1 MDQPQQTITVNV
13 KLFANLRD
21 RFPDLAIG
29 QAMPVQVPARATL
42 AELSRKLDL
51 PSIRLFLVNGVA
63 RKEAFTL
70 TDQDE
75 VAIIPP
81 IGGG

>member
-1 MDQPQQTITVNV
+1 MDRAEETITVHV

-21 RFPDLAIG
+21 RFPDQAIG
-29 QAMPVQVPARATL
+29 ESMPVKLSAGATL
-42 AELSRKLDL
+42 ANLFQRLDL
-51 PSIRLFLVNGVA
+51 PPTKLSLVNGVA
-63 RKEAFTL
+63 QKEAFVL

-81 IGGG
+81 VGGG